1 MSLTKFILL
10 WVFCILVGAYLGY
23 KLGIALAT

>member
-10 WVFCILVGAYLGY
+10 WTFFVLLGAYLGY